1 MPKQNNPVARLVV
14 PLVMALAG
22 LGVVAAFFINSKPR
36 PTTPVT
42 TPATTDNA
50 QQGAT
55 PGTTPPLAGDGSA
68 TPADPTGANAT
79 PGSQAPPTQPTA
91 NPQDQA
97 GPSTDPT
104 TNPLVDPSLPQ
115 TPPTPVSDGSLRA
128 LPSGQLH
135 TNWPGI
141 GASFKVGDDGQ
152 PIAGLLDEASPYE
165 LRLEFSRY
173 GAGIDTLLLAHHHT
187 TWRAEQSQGLQVTR
201 EWTAQSIA
209 ADGSITTSP
218 RAASPMAA
226 TVVWIT
232 ESGATRSA
240 MLWQGPGRENIWRL
254 VESGE
259 NFAAFEATIVEAPAS
274 EAGSAGAA
282 ETLDPAGTP
291 LIRITRRYEVAP
303 NSYIVEVSS
312 QVHNLT
318 GRPLDVQIQSFGP
331 TDVVPATLGS
341 VSSGYGGDIRR
352 VRFGY
357 LASPQRDLS
366 QQFVIDDHRL
376 TRRVTVATAVRAA
389 ATRGLPPAELWPTAE
404 SAAAE
409 QSLVWAGMTN
419 RYFGVAVHTLVDE
432 AAAQAGSPLPKALP
446 GIARIDPLF
455 ELMSAA
461 KDDDLLAMRIT
472 GAPVRVEPGA
482 TASTSI
488 GLFAG
493 PLSRPVINAD
503 ARAEAVNLAGLVVY
517 NFGGFC
523 AGCTFD
529 WLTGPLIG
537 LLRILH
543 DWITQD
549 WALAIILLVV
559 CVRGALHPVQKW
571 SQIRTQRFGK
581 QMQAMSPKLKKV
593 QEKYKDDKAA
603 LQKETAKLW
612 REEGI
617 TPASLVGC
625 IPPFLQT
632 PIWIALSA
640 MIYFAVELRHEA
652 GFYGVFQA
660 IVPGWAFLADLS
672 EPDGF
677 ISFGRNINVPVL
689 SWMMGPIGGVNLLP
703 FVLALVFYIHSK
715 SIQPPP
721 TATMTPE
728 QQQAQVMTKWMMV
741 VIFPV
746 MMYITP
752 SGFILY
758 FIANST
764 IAIFQTAYIKS
775 YITKH
780 DLDNPEKA
788 RTLAASR
795 RKAVANSDSFMAR
808 MAKRV
813 EAAQKSRQT
822 PGPGRS
828 MQRKPDTGK
837 EPPRRFKDR

>member
-1 MPKQNNPVARLVV
+1 MPSQNNSVARFVV

-22 LGVVAAFFINSKPR
+22 LGVVAAFFINSKPQA
-36 PTTPVT
+36 PGTSPAT
-42 TPATTDNA
+42 TPAVTPGAPADADAPGPSADGSGVSDTGSTPDPQNPEALPTGGPQTQAEPSTTA
-50 QQGAT
+50 PEAGTPAAT
-55 PGTTPPLAGDGSA
+55 PVAHAGA
-68 TPADPTGANAT
+68 
-79 PGSQAPPTQPTA
+79 
-91 NPQDQA
+91 
-97 GPSTDPT
+97 
-104 TNPLVDPSLPQ
+104 
-115 TPPTPVSDGSLRA
+115 LRA
-128 LPSGQLH
+128 LPSGELH
-135 TNWPGI
+135 TDWPGI
-141 GASFKVGDDGQ
+141 GAGFAVDDDGQ
-152 PIAGLLDEASPYE
+152 RVPGLLDEASPFE
-165 LRLEFSRY
+165 LRVEFSPY
-173 GAGIDTLLLAHHHT
+173 GAGIGSLLLAHHHT
-187 TWRAEQSQGLQVTR
+187 TWRAEQSQALQVTR
-201 EWTAQSIA
+201 EWTAQMVA
-209 ADGSITTSP
+209 ANGAITTAA

-226 TVVWIT
+226 TRVWIT
-232 ESGATRSA
+232 ENGVTRDA
-240 MLWQGPGRENIWRL
+240 MLWQGPGRENVWRL

-259 NFAAFEATIVEAPAS
+259 SFAVFAATVEEAAWVGWGGTGDEQ
-274 EAGSAGAA
+274 G
-282 ETLDPAGTP
+282 GTP
-291 LIRITRRYEVAP
+291 LVRIVRRYEVTP
-303 NSYIVEVSS
+303 NSYIVGISTEIE
-312 QVHNLT
+312 NLS
-318 GRPLDVQIQSFGP
+318 GRPLEVQVQSFGP
-331 TDVVPATLGS
+331 TDPVPASQGS
-341 VSSGYGGDIRR
+341 LTAGYGGDMRR

-357 LASPQRDLS
+357 LAGPQRDPT

-376 TRRVTVATAVRAA
+376 TRRATVVSAVRAA
-389 ATRGLPPAELWPTAE
+389 ALRAQAPAELWPTVD
-404 SAAAE
+404 SAAAQ

-419 RYFGVAVHTLVDE
+419 RYFGVAVHTLVDDT
-432 AAAQAGSPLPKALP
+432 AAQAGGGVAKALP

-455 ELMSAA
+455 EVMSPA
-461 KDDDLLAMRIT
+461 KDDDLLAMRLT

-482 TASTSI
+482 TASTQI

-503 ARAEAVNLAGLVVY
+503 ARARAVNLAGLVVY

-523 AGCTFD
+523 GGCTFD

-537 LLRILH
+537 LLRFLH

-571 SQIRTQRFGK
+571 SQIRTQRFAK

-603 LQKETAKLW
+603 LQRETAKLW

-660 IVPGWAFLADLS
+660 MAPGWSFLADLS
-672 EPDGF
+672 EPDAF
-677 ISFGRNINVPVL
+677 LSFGRGITVPVV
-689 SWMMGPIGGVNLLP
+689 SWVVGPIAGLNLLP
-703 FVLALVFYIHSK
+703 FILALVFYVHSK

-728 QQQAQVMTKWMMV
+728 QQQAQMITKWMMV
-741 VIFPV
+741 VLFPV
-746 MMYITP
+746 MMYAAP
-752 SGFILY
+752 AGFTLY

-764 IAIFQTAYIKS
+764 IAIFQTAYIKN
-775 YITKH
+775 YITRH

-788 RTLAASR
+788 RTLAAAR
-795 RKAVANSDSFMAR
+795 RKAVSNSDSFMAR

-813 EAAQKSRQT
+813 EEAQRARQQ
-822 PGPGRS
+822 PGPGKA
-828 MQRKPDTGK
+828 MQRRTDPGK